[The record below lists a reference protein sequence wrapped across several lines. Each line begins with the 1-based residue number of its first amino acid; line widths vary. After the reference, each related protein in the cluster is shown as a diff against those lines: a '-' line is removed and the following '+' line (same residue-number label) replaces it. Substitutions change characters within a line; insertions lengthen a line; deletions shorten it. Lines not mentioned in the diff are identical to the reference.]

1 ISLSTKHAA
10 KPPSG
15 PDPPFSG
22 VWRSSPAP
30 EMISL
35 SSFIY
40 GCSSWWYLVCSPA
53 TSLPHQV
60 HARLRNEEIRGLSF
74 RWCNGGVVLCGE
86 QNMPTSFRSFRS
98 PVTSPYQPAD
108 EGLVEKGRLISGVC
122 FLSNLVGFVVLAWYR
137 DDVVIRSATEPEVNP
152 KPFSTSQGAKQN
164 TCSLK
169 MPYLTN

>member
-1 ISLSTKHAA
+1 
-10 KPPSG
+10 
-15 PDPPFSG
+15 
-22 VWRSSPAP
+22 
-30 EMISL
+30 MISL

-53 TSLPHQV
+53 TSLPHQ
-60 HARLRNEEIRGLSF
+60 LPCW